1 MPDSLRP
8 RRAVPIILDA
18 AAFTVAPVSRAAG
31 LALPE
36 LGVAVFFLAGT
47 LYAAIGVWAP
57 WFVAAGALLG
67 VAARVVDVESWSLII
82 PGGLVGR
89 VRIAFG
95 PHRAITA
102 GAASL
107 VERLLLAALSS
118 VVAGHYAAALLFAAS
133 VGLRRRVTQ
142 EDLANIAAVTFLAL
156 IWLRVRFMPRPD
168 PRIVVRLVW
177 AGVAFL
183 FGLGALAFMRIAM
196 QPDWL
201 SSVLVLV
208 DPSAA
213 PFHPDAPFAGM
224 AAIAFGVGLALPAVG
239 GGDSLSRVAGELE
252 RPRVGGLARA
262 GRIVGV
268 IGLLITTPLAF
279 LFVVALPANI
289 RDLWTSTPLVGLALN
304 ASDSPWLTG
313 LLLLLLTA
321 TAMIWLSHAT
331 RSAILDADA
340 QLSRL
345 EHHGVVPEFL
355 RLPYARFGT
364 LTDTASAAVLLLILA
379 SSGRVSWLA
388 IAYGVAIA
396 ATLIV
401 KLGALVRLRV
411 RKPGPSFRTP
421 LNLKLRG
428 REWPFGLWIIF
439 VGVVIAAMALLA
451 FGQVPA
457 YAGVIVIAGV
467 AIALTFRLPAD
478 DHLADAVTQD
488 DFELAPSGELSLERI
503 DARPG
508 GLLVMVR
515 NPHSLTPLASAL
527 ASAGDRDVVC
537 MTVRMLGNN
546 AGEVQFADA
555 QPTAAERELF
565 SAVLALA
572 ERQRKSVRLLVV
584 PAHDIIDAVVSA
596 VLRLRSAELHV
607 GESVS
612 LSADAQARLV
622 GDAWERAVKPEGLTT
637 KLVIYHRSGRTDTFH
652 LGAHVPALTTR
663 DIDQIHA
670 IWLDAVQGVGPH
682 IHHADIVRAA
692 LTQMTDQLHG
702 PDREE
707 ALRAIRRVA
716 KPADELAAACQA
728 RDFSRLHDM
737 VRNRPAQDVADA
749 LTELPIADQVVV
761 YRMLPRKD
769 AAATF
774 EYLSHDDQTALLKA
788 MAKDEVAEILNNM
801 SPDDRTTLLEELPA
815 TVTRQMLELLSP
827 EERAVAVKLLGYPE
841 SSVGRLMTPHYVRV
855 REHWTV
861 QAVLD
866 HIRKHGQD
874 SETLNVI
881 YVVDEQGVLV
891 DDVRIREF
899 LLTDPGNK
907 VSDLM
912 DRHFVSLKATDDQD
926 TAIAAFRKHGR
937 TALPVTDS
945 AGVLMG
951 IVTIDDVLE
960 VAEAKATNEIQRIGG
975 SEALDEPYMEIGF
988 FAMIRKRA
996 GWLTALFLGEMLTAT
1011 AMGAFE
1017 AEIAKAVVL
1026 AMFVPLIIS
1035 SGGNAGSQASTLV
1048 IRALALGEVGLMDW
1062 WRVMRREL
1070 LAGLTLGSI
1079 LGTIGFTR
1087 IALWS
1092 AFSTIYGEHWFLV
1105 AITVSLA
1112 LIGIVLWG
1120 TVVGSVLP
1128 LILRR
1133 LGFDPATSS
1142 APFVATL
1149 VDVTGL
1155 VIYFSVALVVLRGT
1169 LL

>member
-1 MPDSLRP
+1 M
-8 RRAVPIILDA
+8 
-18 AAFTVAPVSRAAG
+18 
-31 LALPE
+31 
-36 LGVAVFFLAGT
+36 
-47 LYAAIGVWAP
+47 
-57 WFVAAGALLG
+57 
-67 VAARVVDVESWSLII
+67 
-82 PGGLVGR
+82 
-89 VRIAFG
+89 
-95 PHRAITA
+95 
-102 GAASL
+102 
-107 VERLLLAALSS
+107 
-118 VVAGHYAAALLFAAS
+118 
-133 VGLRRRVTQ
+133 
-142 EDLANIAAVTFLAL
+142 
-156 IWLRVRFMPRPD
+156 
-168 PRIVVRLVW
+168 
-177 AGVAFL
+177 
-183 FGLGALAFMRIAM
+183 
-196 QPDWL
+196 
-201 SSVLVLV
+201 
-208 DPSAA
+208 
-213 PFHPDAPFAGM
+213 
-224 AAIAFGVGLALPAVG
+224 G

-252 RPRVGGLARA
+252 RPRVGGLTRA
-262 GRIVGV
+262 GRVVGW
-268 IGLLITTPLAF
+268 IGLLVTTPLAF
-279 LFVVALPANI
+279 LYVVALPPQV
-289 RDLWTSTPLVGLALN
+289 RDLWTSAPLVGLALN
-304 ASDSPWLTG
+304 VSDSRLLSSV
-313 LLLLLLTA
+313 LLLFVTI
-321 TAMIWLSHAT
+321 TAMIWLSHST
-331 RSAILDADA
+331 QSALLDADA

-364 LTDTASAAVLLLILA
+364 LTDTATAAVLLIVLA
-379 SSGRVSWLA
+379 SSGRVAWLA
-388 IAYGVAIA
+388 IAYGMTIA
-396 ATLIV
+396 ATMVV
-401 KLGALVRLRV
+401 KVAALARLRT
-411 RKPGPSFRTP
+411 RTP
-421 LNLKLRG
+421 GATFRVPLTLKLRG
-428 REWPFGLWIIF
+428 RAWPIGLWLIWLA
-439 VGVVIAAMALLA
+439 VAVAAGALLG
-451 FGQVPA
+451 FGEVPA
-457 YAGVIVIAGV
+457 FAGVLLIAGV
-467 AIALTFRLPAD
+467 AVALTMRLPKE

-488 DFELAPSGELSLERI
+488 DFELAPSGELNLERI
-503 DARPG
+503 DAKPG

-515 NPHSLTPLASAL
+515 NPHSLVPLSNAL
-527 ASAGDRDVVC
+527 ATAGDRDVVV
-537 MTVRMLGNN
+537 MTVRMLGTG

-555 QPTAAERELF
+555 QPTSAERELF
-565 SAVLALA
+565 SAVLSLA
-572 ERQRKSVRLLVV
+572 ERQRATVRLLIV
-584 PAHDIIDAVVSA
+584 PAHDIIEAVVSA
-596 VLRLRSAELHV
+596 VVRLRSAELHV

-622 GDAWERAVKPEGLTT
+622 GQAWEDAVKPDGLTT
-637 KLVIYHRSGRTDTFH
+637 TLVIYHRSGRTDRFH

-702 PDREE
+702 PDRED

-737 VRNRPAQDVADA
+737 VRNRPAQDVAEA

-788 MAKDEVAEILNNM
+788 MAKDEVAAILNNM

-841 SSVGRLMTPHYVRV
+841 NSVGRLMTPHYVRV

-861 QAVLD
+861 QSVLD

-891 DDVRIREF
+891 DDIRIREF
-899 LLTDPGNK
+899 LLTDPGIK
-907 VSDLM
+907 VADLM
-912 DRHFVSLKATDDQD
+912 DRHFVSLKATDDQE
-926 TAIAAFRKHGR
+926 TAIAAFRNHDR

-951 IVTIDDVLE
+951 IVTVDDVLE
-960 VAEAKATNEIQRIGG
+960 VAEVKATNEIQRIGG

-1079 LGTIGFTR
+1079 LGSIGFTR

-1105 AITVSLA
+1105 AVTVSVA
-1112 LIGIVLWG
+1112 LVGIVLWG

-1128 LILRR
+1128 LVLRR

-1155 VIYFSVALVVLRGT
+1155 VIYFSVAMVVLRGT